1 MLELFML
8 LMERAGLM
16 VLLAYALLYIPRFK
30 EALVNRQSKKDYLVL
45 LVVFAAF
52 TVFANIS
59 GIEILASRE
68 IVPVHTWSIQAG
80 SAIAN
85 FRVVI
90 IGIAGLVG
98 GFALSL
104 PIAGLSALIRWLQG
118 GDTAYIY
125 VTSSLCI
132 GLAAAYLGQFF
143 PSSLKAIQVR
153 QAALS
158 LMGLELIQLALIAL
172 LSPSSQEAHSLL
184 QVIALPMLVTDGLGI
199 WLFLSVIQQSLRDLE
214 WAKISQTKNIFL
226 VTQKILP
233 YFSSRMTQESAEI
246 ISLKL
251 YESFDLRAIAV
262 YSPKSQLY
270 AYPKSLALSHDQINY
285 FWQAYHGQVKPGQL
299 IQVGDFLSLPI
310 FVKEDLHSL
319 FILEFNS
326 HAEPNPLIEEIL
338 LGLSQILSMQYELK
352 IADQNTRLLKDAE
365 IKSLQAQVN
374 PHFFFNAMNTISSLV
389 RLDPNRARQ
398 LLIELSHYFRANL
411 NGARNEKI
419 SISQELEHIQAYLS
433 IIQARFPDRYHISK
447 EIDPASLDLLIPPF
461 VLQMLVEN
469 AIQHAFEN
477 KANKSDQALTI
488 RVQVQDQELALSVSD
503 NGSGIGEDKLAAIF
517 NNESVPSK
525 GNGTALNNIRQ
536 RLKTLYNDQAQF
548 DIETSQAGTRVS
560 CLIPI
565 ERKND

>member
-1 MLELFML
+1 MLELFLL

-16 VLLAYALLYIPRFK
+16 VLLAYVLLYIPRFK
-30 EALVNRQSKKDYLVL
+30 EALVNRQAKKDYLL
-45 LVVFAAF
+45 LLLVFAAF
-52 TVFANIS
+52 AVFANLS
-59 GIEILASRE
+59 GIEILSSGD

-90 IGIAGLVG
+90 IGIAGLIG

-104 PIAGLSALIRWLQG
+104 PIAALSAGIRWLQG

-125 VTSSLCI
+125 VISSLCI
-132 GLAAAYLGQFF
+132 GLASAYLARFF
-143 PSSLKAIQVR
+143 PSSLKTMNSNR
-153 QAALS
+153 AALS
-158 LMGLELIQLALIAL
+158 LMSLELIQLGLIAL
-172 LSPSSQEAHSLL
+172 LSPSSQEANSLL
-184 QVIALPMLVTDGLGI
+184 QVIALPMLVTDGMGV
-199 WLFLSVIQQSLRDLE
+199 WLFLSIIQQSLRDLE
-214 WAKISQTKNIFL
+214 WAKISQTKDIFRM
-226 VTQKILP
+226 TQKILP
-233 YFSSRMTQESAEI
+233 YFSQQMSQESAEV

-251 YESFDLRAIAV
+251 YENFKLQAIAV
-262 YSPKSQLY
+262 YSSMSQLY
-270 AYPKSLALSHDQINY
+270 AYPKSLDLGPEAIKH
-285 FWQAYHGQVKPGQL
+285 FWQSYQDQEQIEKLLKKGN
-299 IQVGDFLSLPI
+299 FLALPI
-310 FVKEDLHSL
+310 FVKKDLKTL
-319 FILEFNS
+319 FILEFKALS
-326 HAEPNPLIEEIL
+326 DVSSLLEEIL
-338 LGLSQILSMQYELK
+338 IGLSQIFSMQYELK
-352 IADQNTRLLKDAE
+352 LAEENTRLLKDAK

-411 NGARNEKI
+411 NGARSEKI
-419 SISQELEHIQAYLS
+419 SLTQELEHVQAYLS
-433 IIQARFPDRYHISK
+433 IIQARFPDRYQVTK
-447 EIDPASLDLLIPPF
+447 EIDPACLDLLIPPF

-477 KANKSDQALTI
+477 KANKADQALLI
-488 RVQVQDQELALSVSD
+488 RVHLQDQALSLSVSD
-503 NGSGIGEDKLAAIF
+503 NGTGIAEAKLAAIF

-548 DIETSQAGTRVS
+548 KIDSSPAGTRVH

>member
-158 LMGLELIQLALIAL
+158 LMGLELIQLSLIAL
-172 LSPSSQEAHSLL
+172 LSPSSQEAQSLL
-184 QVIALPMLVTDGLGI
+184 QLIALPMLVTDGLGV
-199 WLFLSVIQQSLRDLE
+199 WLFFERY
-214 WAKISQTKNIFL
+214 
-226 VTQKILP
+226 P
-233 YFSSRMTQESAEI
+233 AE
-246 ISLKL
+246 L
-251 YESFDLRAIAV
+251 
-262 YSPKSQLY
+262 
-270 AYPKSLALSHDQINY
+270 
-285 FWQAYHGQVKPGQL
+285 
-299 IQVGDFLSLPI
+299 
-310 FVKEDLHSL
+310 
-319 FILEFNS
+319 
-326 HAEPNPLIEEIL
+326 
-338 LGLSQILSMQYELK
+338 
-352 IADQNTRLLKDAE
+352 
-365 IKSLQAQVN
+365 
-374 PHFFFNAMNTISSLV
+374 
-389 RLDPNRARQ
+389 
-398 LLIELSHYFRANL
+398 
-411 NGARNEKI
+411 
-419 SISQELEHIQAYLS
+419 
-433 IIQARFPDRYHISK
+433 ARFRVGKDFPDQGYFPGDSK
-447 EIDPASLDLLIPPF
+447 DPALL
-461 VLQMLVEN
+461 LQ
-469 AIQHAFEN
+469 
-477 KANKSDQALTI
+477 S
-488 RVQVQDQELALSVSD
+488 
-503 NGSGIGEDKLAAIF
+503 
-517 NNESVPSK
+517 
-525 GNGTALNNIRQ
+525 
-536 RLKTLYNDQAQF
+536 NDP
-548 DIETSQAGTRVS
+548 R
-560 CLIPI
+560 
-565 ERKND
+565 ERGDHFT